1 MSKKSFTEKIA
12 KVAQK
17 FVEAWNQ
24 NDEPNDNFMGKDSM
38 NRKMKVYLLKEG
50 FRPEVSEDGK
60 DLYFKREGLNYIYFG
75 HDEDE
80 RFFSIALPG
89 IFDVTPESKSA
100 VLEVANQINLRMRVG
115 KVVVTDENVWCVYER
130 FLTSQESLEE
140 ICPRAFDVLAGAR
153 QEFYKYLEDLNK

>member
-24 NDEPNDNFMGKDSM
+24 NDEPNDIFMGKDSM

-50 FRPEVSEDGK
+50 FRPEVSKDGK
-60 DLYFKREGLNYIYFG
+60 DLYFKREGLIYIYFG

-80 RFFSIALPG
+80 RFFSIALPD
-89 IFDVTPESKSA
+89 IFDVTPEARAS
-100 VLEVANQINLRMRVG
+100 VLEIANQINMRMRVG
-115 KVVVTDENVWCVYER
+115 KVVVTKETVCCVYER

-140 ICPRAFDVLAGAR
+140 ICPIAFDVLACAR